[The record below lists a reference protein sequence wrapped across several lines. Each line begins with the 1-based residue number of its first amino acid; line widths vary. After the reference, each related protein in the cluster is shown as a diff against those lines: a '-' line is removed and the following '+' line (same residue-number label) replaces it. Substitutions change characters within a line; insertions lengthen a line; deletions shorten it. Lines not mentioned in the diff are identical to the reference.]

1 MLNDGQGVDLSMMT
15 AVMHMDLRK
24 DEFPYFVDM
33 FYRAGVI
40 NCIHFLLPARRVYET
55 CRGVVKIDA
64 PVWLARSNGRKSF
77 DEHAVYLLH
86 DVNKVSVKNFR
97 QYVLA
102 LWLAGVSAYSV
113 DVISRQVNYYSD
125 VDGVVPKFNGA
136 ARSIYH

>member
-97 QYVLA
+97 QYVLV

-113 DVISRQVNYYSD
+113 DVISRQVTYYSD
-125 VDGVVPKFNGA
+125 VDEVVPKFNGA
-136 ARSIYH
+136 ARSIHR